1 MLDALVAGTAPA
13 ADVFVAP
20 TYTAMLA
27 LRPELSRRG
36 LMAGMTGAAGTT
48 GTGGATPSSGSTWGR

>member
-36 LMAGMTGAAGTT
+36 LMAGALE
-48 GTGGATPSSGSTWGR
+48 